1 MSNVI
6 FDSGDYI
13 KQRNLGNTQN
23 GMIYL
28 NAENR
33 NIAIGTIDEFV
44 NFNDILIND
53 NQTLNDLDNYT
64 YTSKFINDNIMQ
76 LNSNEYYKV
85 DDAIDVI
92 GNTDE
97 NISNGYIKDK
107 MFKLINGITYEGII
121 DENYD
126 TRGFTID
133 SIAYIQYIY
142 TVKYPDIINKNFS
155 IVIAFLY
162 MPASKEIQAN
172 IYPVLHQ
179 QDMQI
184 SLQSPYNDS
193 ERPFIYKAFWV

>member
-44 NFNDILIND
+44 NFNDISIND

-126 TRGFTID
+126 TRGIIID
-133 SIAYIQYIY
+133 STAYTQYIY
-142 TVKYPDIINKNFS
+142 TVKYPDIISKNFS
-155 IVIAFLY
+155 IVIAFIY
-162 MPASKEIQAN
+162 MPASKEIQAK
-172 IYPVLHQ
+172 IYPVFYQ

-184 SLQSPYNDS
+184 SLQTLYNT
-193 ERPFIYKAFWV
+193 ERPFVYKAFWV